1 MSNEVRFCLEY
12 RLAEGGPAQAV
23 QTAWMVDSPA
33 TRAQIEE
40 MIVNARAMNAAESK
54 WWVEERESSRPPH
67 P

>member
-12 RLAEGGPAQAV
+12 RLAEGGPAHAV

-40 MIVNARAMNAAESK
+40 MIVNARAMNATQAK
-54 WWVEERESSRPPH
+54 WWVEERQGGDAPR
-67 P
+67 